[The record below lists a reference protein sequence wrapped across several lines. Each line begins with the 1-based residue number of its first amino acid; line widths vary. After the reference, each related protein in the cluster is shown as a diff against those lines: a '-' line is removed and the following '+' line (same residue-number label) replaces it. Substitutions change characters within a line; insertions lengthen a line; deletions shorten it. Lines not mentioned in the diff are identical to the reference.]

1 MEMAFAWAEFEMKK
15 DQFIWLICF
24 VKLGMES
31 FERDDMLSRIIY
43 QHIKMTY
50 FNIIAFFTYFR
61 NSIRI
66 YNKRVTK
73 TATTAKHQNERE
85 GQRWN
90 QTIRGQ
96 NILTRFDW
104 LTWSLAIENKTTVR
118 LLWTPI
124 CVNSNLR
131 SFRKRF
137 SLYPSLSIISNCSQ
151 PVLYRI
157 IIITLQK

>member
-1 MEMAFAWAEFEMKK
+1 MKK
-15 DQFIWLICF
+15 DRFIWLICF

-43 QHIKMTY
+43 QHIKMIY

-73 TATTAKHQNERE
+73 TATTAKHQKERE
-85 GQRWN
+85 RQRWN

-104 LTWSLAIENKTTVR
+104 LT
-118 LLWTPI
+118 
-124 CVNSNLR
+124 
-131 SFRKRF
+131 
-137 SLYPSLSIISNCSQ
+137 
-151 PVLYRI
+151 
-157 IIITLQK
+157 